1 MYGGKILIVFLLVL
15 VPTIQSKRSKIE
27 RKLVNINTNILHIE
41 MAINNITMFLNEVVN
56 ILFGIDYKVNIVDKR

>member
-41 MAINNITMFLNEVVN
+41 TAINNITMFLNEVVN